1 MSALDRYQKSGGFM
15 QLLQLIETCGTQK
28 QEKFLKMVKEADPRW
43 SEAIQKKMLTMTR
56 ILTWSDEVVSEIA
69 GSLQDLTLAI
79 ALHGLDEKA
88 KKRFYRT
95 FSFSQRRKIEDLYEI
110 NQPSDAD
117 IGAAFIKIF
126 IEVRKLIHEGALRAD
141 KVDPDVFVEDG
152 IEDIL
157 RKGAQMTSGPV
168 AVSPAH
174 PTPPQSSAASSPLNL
189 VQESRIVREIP
200 EPPKENE
207 MSLDAEELRGLRKKL
222 LMLTEENKSLKQEIH
237 NLKSKIEQIKKL
249 AA

>member
-1 MSALDRYQKSGGFM
+1 M

-28 QEKFLKMVKEADPRW
+28 QEKFLKMVREADPRW
-43 SEAIQKKMLTMTR
+43 SEAIQKKMLTITR

-79 ALHGLDEKA
+79 ALHGLDEEA

-110 NQPSDAD
+110 NNPSDAD

-126 IEVRKLIHEGALRAD
+126 IEVRKMIHEGALRAD
-141 KVDPDVFVEDG
+141 KVDPDVFVEDS

-168 AVSPAH
+168 SVSPPQPASVS
-174 PTPPQSSAASSPLNL
+174 PPLSL
-189 VQESRIVREIP
+189 VQESRIVRELP
-200 EPPKENE
+200 EPQRENE
-207 MSLDAEELRGLRKKL
+207 MSLDAEELRSLRKKL
-222 LMLTEENKSLKQEIH
+222 LMITEENKSLKQDVQ
-237 NLKSKIEQIKKL
+237 NLKAKIEQIKKL

>member
-69 GSLQDLTLAI
+69 GSLQDLTLAV
-79 ALHGLDEKA
+79 ALHGLDEEA

-110 NQPSDAD
+110 NKPSDAD

-152 IEDIL
+152 IEEIL

-168 AVSPAH
+168 AVSPTQAS
-174 PTPPQSSAASSPLNL
+174 PPQSAAASSPLNL

-207 MSLDAEELRGLRKKL
+207 MNLDAEELRGLRKKL
-222 LMLTEENKSLKQEIH
+222 LMLTEENKSLKQDLH